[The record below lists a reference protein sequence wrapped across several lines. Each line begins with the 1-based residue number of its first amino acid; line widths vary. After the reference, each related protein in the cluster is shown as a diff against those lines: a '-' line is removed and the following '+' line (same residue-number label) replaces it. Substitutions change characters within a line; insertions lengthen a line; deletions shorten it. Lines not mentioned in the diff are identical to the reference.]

1 MTLIFYYLYL
11 KGILGAILFEDTM
24 KRKIEGV
31 PTAEYLWKEKQIVPI
46 LKVDKGL
53 EPEKDGVQLMKP
65 IPNLAEMCD
74 DAIAHG
80 VFGTKMRSV
89 INFADLSGIK
99 QIVEQQFELGKSIM
113 AKGLIPILE
122 PEVNIKSPEKTECEA
137 MLRSVIMEHVSVCL
151 LFSSH
156 IVVRLSCI

>member
-1 MTLIFYYLYL
+1 
-11 KGILGAILFEDTM
+11 M
-24 KRKIEGV
+24 KRKVEGL

-53 EPEKDGVQLMKP
+53 EAEKYGVQLMKP

-89 INFADLSGIK
+89 INLADLSGVK
-99 QIVEQQFELGKSIM
+99 QIVEQQF
-113 AKGLIPILE
+113 
-122 PEVNIKSPEKTECEA
+122 V
-137 MLRSVIMEHVSVCL
+137 EHV
-151 LFSSH
+151 LFSTH
-156 IVVRLSCI
+156 AC

>member
-1 MTLIFYYLYL
+1 M
-11 KGILGAILFEDTM
+11 
-24 KRKIEGV
+24 
-31 PTAEYLWKEKQIVPI
+31 
-46 LKVDKGL
+46 DKGL

-89 INFADLSGIK
+89 INFADLSGVK

-137 MLRSVIMEHVSVCL
+137 MLRSVIMEHVSVFVFL
-151 LFSSH
+151 K
-156 IVVRLSCI
+156 SCHFRTFLHMRSLTYPCSCRRI